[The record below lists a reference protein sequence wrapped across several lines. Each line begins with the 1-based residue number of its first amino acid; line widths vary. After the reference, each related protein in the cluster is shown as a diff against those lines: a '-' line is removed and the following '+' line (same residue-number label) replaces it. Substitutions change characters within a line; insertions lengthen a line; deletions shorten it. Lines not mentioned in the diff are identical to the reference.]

1 MYQKPAGRFHALDSL
16 RGVGAFF
23 VLFIHCLQT
32 LHVYDI
38 VPDASV
44 GSQLLLSEV
53 FLYTPFRVLVNG
65 RSLVMFFFV
74 LSGFVL
80 AYGLHNSR
88 QKANFWLYLK
98 RRFARI
104 YLPFAGTGVMAFI
117 FMQLPGWPLQG
128 DIVGYFLLSGTT
140 AGLAPNALAWSLVY
154 ELRVSLFIPLLC
166 WLCWQHERKTCV
178 AMCFLAVFQWIGI
191 FGLKI
196 GQFPYGSDSL
206 MGATVITVRY
216 LIAIYIGIWMAK
228 CIIEDREWLKKIEG
242 KWIYIIGIVT
252 YCLMNISLD
261 EPGMLGSI
269 GIIILVFRSK
279 GFSNFLETPIS
290 LWLARISY
298 SLYLTH
304 FLILHLGWHY
314 LPIDNNVLRIFV
326 AALCAFAYG
335 ELYQRLV
342 EVPSIKL
349 AKMLK

>member
-1 MYQKPAGRFHALDSL
+1 MSEKPSVRFHALDSL

-38 VPDASV
+38 FPNA
-44 GSQLLLSEV
+44 QLGAQLQLSEV

-128 DIVGYFLLSGTT
+128 DIIGYFLLSGTN

-154 ELRVSLFIPLLC
+154 ELRVSLFVPLLC
-166 WLCWQHERKTCV
+166 WLAWRYEREMIV
-178 AMCFLAVFQWIGI
+178 AMIFLAIFQWIGI
-191 FGLKI
+191 FGLRI
-196 GQFPYGSDSL
+196 GQFPYGSDSY
-206 MGATVITVRY
+206 MGTFVITVRY
-216 LIAIYIGIWMAK
+216 LIAIYIGIWLAR
-228 CIIEDREWLKKIEG
+228 CIIEKRAWLDKVQG
-242 KWIYIIGIVT
+242 KWIPILGIVT

-269 GIIILVFRSK
+269 GIIVLVFRSK
-279 GFSNFLETPIS
+279 AFSNFLEMPVS

-304 FLILHLGWHY
+304 FLILHLGWCY
-314 LPIDNNVLRIFV
+314 LPIENNVLRIFC

-342 EVPSIKL
+342 EAPSIKL
-349 AKMLK
+349 AKSIK

>member
-1 MYQKPAGRFHALDSL
+1 MSEKPTARFHALDSL

-38 VPDASV
+38 FPNATV
-44 GSQLLLSEV
+44 GAQLQVAEV

-104 YLPFAGTGVMAFI
+104 YLPFAGTGVMAYI
-117 FMQLPGWPLQG
+117 FMQLPGWDMNG
-128 DIVGYFLLSGTT
+128 DIIGYFLLSGTRE
-140 AGLAPNALAWSLVY
+140 GLAPNPLAWSLVY

-166 WLCWQHERKTCV
+166 WLCWKHERKTCV
-178 AMCFLAVFQWIGI
+178 AMIFLAIFQWIGV
-191 FGLKI
+191 FGFRM
-196 GQFPYGSDSL
+196 GQFLYGSDTL
-206 MGATVITVRY
+206 EGATIITIRY
-216 LIAIYIGIWMAK
+216 LIAIYIGIWLAK
-228 CIIEDREWLKKIEG
+228 CIIEKRAWLEKVQG
-242 KWIYIIGIVT
+242 KWIPILAIAT
-252 YCLMNISLD
+252 YFLMNISLD
-261 EPGMLGSI
+261 EPGILGSM

-279 GFSNFLETPIS
+279 AFSNFLETPIS

-304 FLILHLGWHY
+304 LLIVRVGWLY
-314 LPIDNNVLRIFV
+314 LPIDNNVLRITV
-326 AALCAFAYG
+326 AALCAFAFG
-335 ELYQRLV
+335 EIYQRLV
-342 EVPSIKL
+342 EAPSIKL
-349 AKMLK
+349 AKSIK